1 MKYLRDGLA
10 AAERAKSGKR
20 SGTLSLVQENYR
32 KERIVVCY
40 LYTFIIFRAIFTT
53 DWKSANE
60 SLAGLGTAI
69 NELGVESEPTLHLLH
84 LHLQAM
90 YYQGTG
96 NLELARNIYHNDA
109 RFALPDPNKHPQTPD
124 DQVRRDIAIIA
135 TMNILLMQDSL
146 ANTDTESTL
155 SSSLLERLKP
165 LCLSHPN
172 IDIRTA
178 YHILLTVIPT
188 SSGATSSQLATKS
201 SMRAA
206 LTGAKKTG
214 NFHLVAITLNVMC
227 TRFFVNI
234 IGEQSIKS
242 AMAARDQAGKSGN
255 KMWMSAAMGLLAK
268 SLEIEGN
275 REQAERTEADAIRLA
290 QTALVVP
297 S

>member
-40 LYTFIIFRAIFTT
+40 LYTLIIFRAIFTT
-53 DWKSANE
+53 DWKSARE
-60 SLAGLGTAI
+60 ALVGLDRAI

-90 YYQGTG
+90 YYQGAG
-96 NLELARNIYHNDA
+96 NLELARNIYANDE

-135 TMNILLMQDSL
+135 TMNILLMRDSSP
-146 ANTDTESTL
+146 NIDTESTHA
-155 SSSLLERLKP
+155 SLLDRLKP

-172 IDIRTA
+172 IDIQTA
-178 YHILLTVIPT
+178 YHILLTVVPT
-188 SSGATSSQLATKS
+188 SPGAASSQLATKS
-201 SMRAA
+201 SMRSA

-242 AMAARDQAGKSGN
+242 AMAAREQAGKSGN
-255 KMWMSAAMGLLAK
+255 RMWMSAAMGLLAK

-275 REQAERTEADAIRLA
+275 REQAERMEADAIRLA

-297 S
+297 N

>member
-20 SGTLSLVQENYR
+20 SGTLSLVQKNFH

-53 DWKSANE
+53 DWKSAKD
-60 SLAGLGTAI
+60 SLAGLDTAI
-69 NELGVESEPTLHLLH
+69 NELGVESDPTLHLLQ

-96 NLELARNIYHNDA
+96 NLELAHNLYHNDA

-124 DQVRRDIAIIA
+124 DQLRRDIAIIA
-135 TMNILLMQDSL
+135 TMNILLMRDSL
-146 ANTDTESTL
+146 PNADTESTL
-155 SSSLLERLKP
+155 SSLLERLRP

-172 IDIRTA
+172 IDIQTA
-178 YHILLTVIPT
+178 YHILLTVVPT
-188 SSGATSSQLATKS
+188 SPGATSSQLATKS

-227 TRFFVNI
+227 TRFFLNI

-242 AMAARDQAGKSGN
+242 AMAAREQAGKSGN

-275 REQAERTEADAIRLA
+275 REQAERTKADAIRLA

-297 S
+297 N